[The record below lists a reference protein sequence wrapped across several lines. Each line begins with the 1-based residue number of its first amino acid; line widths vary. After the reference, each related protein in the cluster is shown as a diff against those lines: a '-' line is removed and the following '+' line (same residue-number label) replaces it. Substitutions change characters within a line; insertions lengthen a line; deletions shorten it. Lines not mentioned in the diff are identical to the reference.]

1 MNGTVKK
8 RLGDMLIRAGAVVGT
23 LGAAAMA
30 IKLKMTV
37 TPGVQEVFFYKE
49 MLAASAVMLVLGAWY
64 GRQGRIEQEE
74 EEKKLAE
81 LEAPSE
87 MPLADEPVASRDR
100 RSTS

>member
-1 MNGTVKK
+1 MNGTIKK
-8 RLGDMLIRAGAVVGT
+8 RLGDMLIRVGAIVGT
-23 LGAAAMA
+23 LGAVAMG

-49 MLAASAVMLVLGAWY
+49 MLAASAVMLILGAWY

-74 EEKKLAE
+74 EKKLAE

-87 MPLADEPVASRDR
+87 VPLADEPVASRDR
-100 RSTS
+100 RPTS

>member
-8 RLGDMLIRAGAVVGT
+8 RLGDMLIRVGAVIGT
-23 LGAAAMA
+23 LGAAAMG
-30 IKLKMTV
+30 IKLKMTL
-37 TPGVQEVFFYKE
+37 TPGVQEVFVYKE

-74 EEKKLAE
+74 EKKLAE
-81 LEAPSE
+81 LGAPSE

-100 RSTS
+100 RTTS